1 MTDKTDPGTAPPRS
15 ALTRLIRMGQAGRVV
30 MSTRIR
36 KALNVKDEQAIA
48 ISLED
53 DCIRLQTI
61 EAGLKRAREIARRKR
76 RGNSSL
82 VDEFI
87 AERRAEAAQD

>member
-1 MTDKTDPGTAPPRS
+1 MTDKTEPGTASPPS
-15 ALTRLIRMGQAGRVV
+15 ALTRLIRIGQAV
-30 MSTRIR
+30 MSTWIT
-36 KALNVKDEQAIA
+36 KALNVKDEQAFA
-48 ISLED
+48 ASLED

-61 EAGLKRAREIARRKR
+61 EAGLKRDREIARRKR